1 MQFMV
6 ETILTHFKTQ
16 GTFVKAERFGSGLIH
31 DTWLCSFT
39 EGDTPH
45 QYILQRINT
54 AVFQQP
60 QKLMENMAVVTSHIV
75 SRLRTQ
81 GVAAPEKHALSLVPA
96 WSGKSYVLDSS
107 REYWRVF
114 PFIDSG
120 GVFDT
125 VGDPDLAYEIGR
137 GLGGFHALVSDLPTR
152 RLNLVLRGFHHTQT
166 YLKECDDALREDT
179 NNRAQEVQP
188 EIAFI
193 KGRISLAQALTAAM
207 DTGRIPLRV
216 VHNDPKV
223 NNVLVHVITR
233 KAICMI
239 DLDTVMPGLAPVD
252 FGDCIRSACNPA
264 GEDAKDFS
272 TVRLDLQLFEALAGG
287 YLGEARAFLT
297 ENEIAMLPLAIK
309 VVTFE
314 LGLRFFTDYLCGDT
328 YFKITYPDHNLHRAR
343 VQFLLLESIEKAE
356 GEMASI
362 VKEIQKKS

>member
-1 MQFMV
+1 MV

-16 GTFVKAERFGSGLIH
+16 GTFAKAERYGSGLIH
-31 DTWLCSFT
+31 DTWLCSFK
-39 EGDTPH
+39 EGDTLH

-54 AVFQQP
+54 SVFQQP
-60 QKLMENMAVVTSHIV
+60 QKLMENMAVVTSHIM
-75 SRLRTQ
+75 SRLRAQ
-81 GVAAPEKHALSLVPA
+81 GVADPEKNALSLVPA
-96 WSGKSYVLDSS
+96 WSGKSYVLDGS
-107 REYWRVF
+107 REYWRAF
-114 PFIDSG
+114 PFLDSG

-125 VGDPDLAYEIGR
+125 VGDPELAYEIGR
-137 GLGGFHALVSDLPTR
+137 GLGGFQALVSDLPTR

-179 NNRAQEVQP
+179 NKRAQEIQP
-188 EIAFI
+188 EITFI
-193 KGRISLAQALTAAM
+193 KRRISLAQALTAAM
-207 DTGRIPLRV
+207 DTGWIPLRV

-223 NNVLVHVITR
+223 NNVLIHVITG

-272 TVRLDLQLFEALAGG
+272 TVRLDLQLFEALARG
-287 YLGEARAFLT
+287 YLSEARAFLT
-297 ENEIAMLPLAIK
+297 ENEIAMLPIAAK

-314 LGLRFFTDYLCGDT
+314 LGLRFLADYLRGDT
-328 YFKITYPDHNLHRAR
+328 YFKITHPEHNLHRAR

-356 GEMASI
+356 PEMVDI
-362 VKEIQKKS
+362 IKGILKEK

>member
-1 MQFMV
+1 MV
-6 ETILTHFKTQ
+6 EAILTHFKTQ
-16 GTFVKAERFGSGLIH
+16 GTFVKAARFGSGLIH

-39 EGDTPH
+39 EGDTLH

-60 QKLMENMAVVTSHIV
+60 LKMMENMAVVTSHIV
-75 SRLRTQ
+75 SRLRAQ
-81 GVAAPEKHALSLVPA
+81 GVADPEKNTLSLVPA
-96 WSGKSYVLDSS
+96 WSGKSYVLDGS
-107 REYWRVF
+107 REYWRAF
-114 PFIDSG
+114 PFLDSG

-125 VGDPDLAYEIGR
+125 VGDPALAYEIGR
-137 GLGGFHALVSDLPTR
+137 GLGGFQTLVSDLPTR

-166 YLKECDDALREDT
+166 YLKECDDALRDDA
-179 NNRAQEVQP
+179 NKRAQEVQP

-193 KGRISLAQALTAAM
+193 KRRISLAQALTAAM

-223 NNVLVHVITR
+223 NNVLVHVITG

-239 DLDTVMPGLAPVD
+239 DLDTVMPGIAPVD
-252 FGDCIRSACNPA
+252 FGDCVRSACNPA

-272 TVRLDLQLFEALAGG
+272 AVRFDLRLFEALARG

-297 ENEIAMLPLAIK
+297 ENEIAMLPIAAK

-314 LGLRFFTDYLCGDT
+314 LGLRFLADYLRGDT
-328 YFKITYPDHNLHRAR
+328 YFKVEYPEHNLHRAR

-356 GEMASI
+356 PEMASI
-362 VKEIQKKS
+362 VNEIQKKF